1 MEVGNYIA
9 GQWQPADSED
19 SIIDTNPADTRDVL
33 AEIRSSGDV
42 EVEAALEAATQAF
55 PRWRGLSFP
64 QRLEIVTQACDLLR
78 EKRDSIAQ
86 LLTRENG
93 KTLRESEAEVEAAVT
108 EMEFQMHHA
117 ERLGGLVAP
126 SRRSGIHAYMVREP
140 RGVVSVISPWNFP
153 LNVPGRKI
161 VPALI
166 AGNAVVFKP
175 ASLTPL
181 IGVEF
186 VRLFDEAGLPPG
198 VLNLVCGA
206 GGQIGTKLVAD
217 PRVKAISFTGSTE
230 VGRQIH
236 QRAAQNLTPTQLEM
250 GGKNA
255 VIVLHDADLDLAVQD
270 CTTAGFSCAGQWCT
284 STSRV
289 VLERPIAGDF
299 MERFLARVTALRVG
313 PGMDEETDMGPVSS
327 QAQLDRVVS
336 YVAIGQQE
344 GARLLCGG
352 SQIKDPP
359 CEHGYFF
366 QPTVLDKVEPQM
378 RVAQEEIFGPV
389 VCCIEVPDLDHALE
403 VANSVE
409 FGLSASVYT
418 CDLSRAQR
426 FIDGIEAGLVHVNM
440 HTAYKEPQLPFG
452 GRKASGTGLPEAG
465 ETGIQF
471 YTQHKVVYRYSDGN

>member
-9 GQWQPADSED
+9 GQWQSADSED
-19 SIIDTNPADTRDVL
+19 TIVDTNPADTRDVL
-33 AEIRSSGDV
+33 AEIRSSGEV
-42 EVEAALEAATQAF
+42 EVEAALAAAAQAF
-55 PRWRGLSFP
+55 PQWRGFSFP
-64 QRLEIVTQACDLLR
+64 QRLEIVAQACNLLK
-78 EKRDSIAQ
+78 EKRDSLAQ

-93 KTLRESEAEVEAAVT
+93 KTLRESAAEVEAAIT

-166 AGNAVVFKP
+166 AGNTVVFKP

-181 IGVEF
+181 VGIEF
-186 VRLFDEAGLPPG
+186 VRLFAEAGLPPG

-206 GGQIGTKLVAD
+206 GGQIGTKLVTD
-217 PRVKAISFTGSTE
+217 PCVKAISFTGSTE

-236 QRAAQNLTPTQLEM
+236 QMAAQNLTPTQLEM

-255 VIVLHDADLDLAVQD
+255 AIVLQDADLDLAVGD
-270 CTTAGFSCAGQWCT
+270 CITAGFSCAGQWCT

-289 VLERPIAGDF
+289 VLERPIATEF
-299 MERFLARVTALRVG
+299 MERFVARVKSLRVG
-313 PGMDEETDMGPVSS
+313 PGTDKGIDMGPVSS
-327 QAQLDRVVS
+327 QAQLDRVIS
-336 YVAIGQQE
+336 YVALGQQE

-352 SQIKDPP
+352 SQIKDHP

-389 VCCIEVPDLDHALE
+389 VCCIEVADLDHALE

-418 CDLSRAQR
+418 RDLNRAQR

-452 GRKASGTGLPEAG
+452 GRKASGAGVPEAG

-471 YTQHKVVYRYSDGN
+471 YTEHKVVYCYSEQN